1 MAIELPKSDDFA
13 EAREAIEAL
22 VRARPDVFGAHYID
36 DDSGEVGALAEG
48 QSLCDWSLTT
58 HWMDEQ
64 GEHRYCRVNSTMT
77 PHALKGL
84 MQMFN
89 D

>member
-1 MAIELPKSDDFA
+1 MSLELPKAHDFM

-22 VRARPDVFGAHYID
+22 VRSRPDIFGSHYVD
-36 DDSGEVGALAEG
+36 DDNEVGPPVED
-48 QSLCDWSLTT
+48 QNLCDWSLTT
-58 HWMDEQ
+58 HWIDGE

-84 MQMFN
+84 MQMF
-89 D
+89 DD

>member
-1 MAIELPKSDDFA
+1 MSIELPHPDDF
-13 EAREAIEAL
+13 EQAREAIEAL
-22 VRARPDVFGAHYID
+22 VRSRPDIFGPHEID
-36 DDSGEVGALAEG
+36 DDGNVGPLVED

-58 HWMDEQ
+58 HWIDQ
-64 GEHRYCRVNSTMT
+64 AREHRYCRVNSTMT

-84 MQMFN
+84 MQMF

>member
-1 MAIELPKSDDFA
+1 MSIELPKSDNFL
-13 EAREAIEAL
+13 EARESIEAL
-22 VRARPDVFGAHYID
+22 VRSQPETFGAHDID
-36 DDSGEVGALAEG
+36 DDGEVGPLVEN

-58 HWMDEQ
+58 HWIDEE

-84 MQMFN
+84 MQMF
-89 D
+89 DD

>member
-1 MAIELPKSDDFA
+1 MSLELPHADDF
-13 EAREAIEAL
+13 EGAREEIEAL
-22 VRARPDVFGAHYID
+22 VRSRPDIFGAHD
-36 DDSGEVGALAEG
+36 VAEDGTVGELVED

-58 HWMDEQ
+58 HWIDGE

-84 MQMFN
+84 MQMF